1 MLVETLSV
9 SFGLHV
15 TGAGAVLSIV
25 YTISGLA
32 IAALYLRT
40 PSDIQERHRFSI
52 TAVIISL
59 VLLAAFVWF
68 GYQRMLEEPL
78 SYEAADMLPIIKV
91 MNERML
97 SGDFSKVYEPIPAIW
112 NGATPIYLPAM
123 WMPFAI
129 PVALHADLRWLTV
142 GCLFVVYLLL
152 LYQLR
157 FSKRDWFLLMI
168 GILLA
173 AWIFIDEIPG
183 LLPFSEEG
191 IVVLYYSLL
200 VIALQGRKAWAIG
213 IVIGLC
219 LLSRYTLIG
228 WLPAYLV
235 WLLWTKRFKQLWIS
249 AATATV
255 TIVMLVLP
263 FRFSALLQLFKLPGT
278 YIDFAR
284 RVWHDSP
291 EVFTEGPG
299 LARFFGPAHI
309 PVQHSLLVACS
320 LSIPVIATMLCLKF
334 REKWKIDPERLP
346 LAMLKLTLVVFFSLV
361 DVPYQYLFYTSSFV
375 SLLMLA
381 PLMRDRKIRQ

>member
-1 MLVETLSV
+1 M
-9 SFGLHV
+9 
-15 TGAGAVLSIV
+15 
-25 YTISGLA
+25 
-32 IAALYLRT
+32 AALYLRE
-40 PSDIQERHRFSI
+40 PLQVQREQHRFHLAAI
-52 TAVIISL
+52 VIAV
-59 VLLAAFVWF
+59 VLLGTFAWF
-68 GYQRMLEEPL
+68 GYQRMLQEPL

-97 SGDFSKVYEPIPAIW
+97 SGELSKVYEPIPAIW

-129 PVALHADLRWLTV
+129 PVALHVDPRWLTV
-142 GCLFVVYLLL
+142 VCLFIVYLLL

-157 FSKRDWFLLMI
+157 FSRKEWMLLSV

-173 AWIFIDEIPG
+173 AWLFTDEIPG

-200 VIALQGRKAWAIG
+200 VVALQRKNAKAIG
-213 IVIGLC
+213 ILIALC

-235 WLLWTKRFKQLWIS
+235 WLLWNRRFKQLRVS
-249 AATATV
+249 ALAGSITV
-255 TIVMLVLP
+255 LLLVLP
-263 FRFSALLQLFKLPGT
+263 FRVSDLLQLFKLPNT
-278 YIDFAR
+278 YIAFAA

-291 EVFTEGPG
+291 EVFTDGPG
-299 LARFFGPAHI
+299 LARFFSPEHI
-309 PVQHSLLVACS
+309 SLQHSLLIACS
-320 LSIPVIATMLCLKF
+320 LGIPVIVTMLCLKF
-334 REKWKIDPERLP
+334 RERWKIDPERLP
-346 LAMLKLTLVVFFSLV
+346 LAVLKLTLVVFFSLV

-381 PLMRDRKIRQ
+381 PLMRDKIISVE